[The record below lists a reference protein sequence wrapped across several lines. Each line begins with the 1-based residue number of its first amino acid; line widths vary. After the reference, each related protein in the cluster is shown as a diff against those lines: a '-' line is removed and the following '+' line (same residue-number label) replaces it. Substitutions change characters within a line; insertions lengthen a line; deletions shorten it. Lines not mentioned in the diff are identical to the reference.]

1 MIVGQWS
8 DSLMR
13 PILTRD
19 VQVGMEGAS
28 VKSPVF
34 EWPLPCLKPLVNC
47 WFPSRFGFP
56 TSDESANIPIIKQH
70 NQSLLFFGSHSNK
83 TTTHDQR
90 HHLKLLAFQC
100 ELKLRPELVSWV
112 SLRWN
117 KTWKSQRVWDQKWS
131 NSPHKA
137 CSLRT

>member
-1 MIVGQWS
+1 MVRFADATNSYKG
-8 DSLMR
+8 R
-13 PILTRD
+13 AGGHGRGTCK
-19 VQVGMEGAS
+19 VAGV
-28 VKSPVF
+28 
-34 EWPLPCLKPLVNC
+34 WPLPCLKPMVNC

-137 CSLRT
+137 CSLLT